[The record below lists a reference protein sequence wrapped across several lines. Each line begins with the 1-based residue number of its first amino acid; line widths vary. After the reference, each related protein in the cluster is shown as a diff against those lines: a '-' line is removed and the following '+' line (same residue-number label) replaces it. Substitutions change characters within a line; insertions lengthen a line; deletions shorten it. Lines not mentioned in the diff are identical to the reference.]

1 MVKFFLKFPEELHM
15 EQKAGAQI
23 GKRAFIQSLVILF
36 VLMMVAGI
44 MTLVIPA
51 GQYARLEVDGR
62 ETIDPASFQLIER
75 PDYPVWRWF
84 IAPFEVLGSSS
95 GLTVIVIIVVLFF
108 AGGAFAVM
116 DKTGTLRAFIGS
128 IVRRFS
134 GRKYL
139 LLWMV
144 SLAFMFLGATLGT
157 FEEIVLLVPV
167 MIALSYSLGWDALVG
182 LGMSILATNMGF
194 SAAISNPYTLGVAQQ
209 LAGLPLFSGAW
220 LRIIIFVVIYLI
232 FASFLSAYARKIDK
246 DPAASLVHDE
256 DKAERE
262 KYLLGNAAGNGLG
275 SALLSEDPRQN
286 RAMSFFGF
294 FLIFIFAVMLMG
306 PFVPAISDYSLP
318 IVGIL
323 FLIGGLGAGFLSG
336 AGGKTVWQGLVE
348 GWGGLAPSV
357 PLILMAASIRFIIDS
372 GGVTD
377 TILHAAADPFQKIGS
392 FPAALAV
399 YALALGI
406 EFFIASG
413 SAKAFLMMPIVLPL
427 ADLIGVTRQT
437 AVLAYIF
444 GDGFSNL
451 AYPTNPVLLISLGL
465 TVVSYPKWLRW
476 TAKLWLWVIL
486 ATVLFLGIAVA
497 INFGP
502 F

>member
-1 MVKFFLKFPEELHM
+1 M

-23 GKRAFIQSLVILF
+23 SQRAFIQSLVILF
-36 VLMMVAGI
+36 VLMMIAGAL
-44 MTLVIPA
+44 TLILPA
-51 GQYARLEVDGR
+51 GQYTRLDVDGR
-62 ETIDPASFQLIER
+62 ETIDPASFQFIEK
-75 PDYPVWRWF
+75 PNYPIWRWF
-84 IAPFEVLGSSS
+84 SAPFEVLGSES

-116 DKTGTLRAFIGS
+116 DKTGTLRAFIGR

-134 GRKYL
+134 GRKYT

-157 FEEIVLLVPV
+157 FEEVVLLVPV

-194 SAAISNPYTLGVAQQ
+194 SAAISNPYTLGVAQG
-209 LAGLPLFSGAW
+209 LADLPLFSGAW
-220 LRIIIFVVIYLI
+220 FRIIIFVVIYLI
-232 FASFLSAYARKIDK
+232 FTTFLSAYARKIDK
-246 DPAASLVHDE
+246 DPKASLVHSE
-256 DKAERE
+256 DSAERE
-262 KYLLGNAAGNGLG
+262 KYKGVDA
-275 SALLSEDPRQN
+275 SFIEEDPKQN
-286 RAMSFFGF
+286 RAMSFFGIF
-294 FLIFIFAVMLMG
+294 MIFIFMTMLAG
-306 PFVPAISDYSLP
+306 PFVPAISDYALP

-323 FLIGGLGAGFLSG
+323 FLIGGLGAGFISG
-336 AGGKTVWQGLVE
+336 AGGKKVWQGLIE

-372 GGVTD
+372 GGITD
-377 TILHAAADPFQKIGS
+377 TILHAAAEPFTQLGA
-392 FPAALAV
+392 FPAAIVV

-465 TVVSYPKWLRW
+465 TVVSYPKWIRW

-486 ATVLFLGIAVA
+486 ATVAFLGIAVA

>member
-1 MVKFFLKFPEELHM
+1 M

-23 GKRAFIQSLVILF
+23 SQRAFVQSLVILF
-36 VLMMVAGI
+36 VLMMIAGI
-44 MTLVIPA
+44 LTVLLPA
-51 GQYARLEVDGR
+51 GQYTRIEVDGR
-62 ETIDPASFQLIER
+62 ETIDPNSFQFVEK
-75 PDYPVWRWF
+75 PEYPFWRWL
-84 IAPFEVLGSSS
+84 IAPLEVLGSSS

-108 AGGAFAVM
+108 AGGAFAVL
-116 DKTGTLRAFIGS
+116 DKTGTLRAFIGR
-128 IVRRFS
+128 IVRRFRD
-134 GRKYL
+134 RKYL
-139 LLWMV
+139 LLWVV

-157 FEEIVLLVPV
+157 FEEVVLLVPV

-220 LRIIIFVVIYLI
+220 LRIVIFVVIYFL
-232 FASFLSAYARKIDK
+232 FGWFLSSYARKIDR
-246 DPAASLVHDE
+246 DPKASLVHGE
-256 DKAERE
+256 DTAERE
-262 KYLLGNAAGNGLG
+262 KYRSMDAAF
-275 SALLSEDPRQN
+275 AQEDPRQN
-286 RAMSFFGF
+286 RAMNFFGLF
-294 FLIFIFAVMLMG
+294 LVLIFLTMLAV
-306 PFVPAISDYSLP
+306 PFVPAISDYALP
-318 IVGIL
+318 IVGVL
-323 FLIGGLGAGFLSG
+323 FLFGGLGAGFLSG
-336 AGGKTVWQGLVE
+336 AGTGTVWRGLVE
-348 GWGGLAPSV
+348 GLGGLAPSI
-357 PLILMAASIRFIIDS
+357 PLILMAASIRYIIDR

-377 TILHAAADPFQKIGS
+377 TILHAAAAPFTQLGA
-392 FPAALAV
+392 FPAAVVV
-399 YALALGI
+399 YLLALGI

-465 TVVSYPKWLRW
+465 TVVSYPKWIRW
-476 TAKLWLWVIL
+476 TASLWLWVIL
-486 ATVLFLGIAVA
+486 VTVVFLGIAVA
-497 INFGP
+497 IHYGP

>member
-1 MVKFFLKFPEELHM
+1 M

-36 VLMMVAGI
+36 LLMMVAGI
-44 MTLVIPA
+44 LTLVVPA
-51 GQYARLEVDGR
+51 GQYTRIEVDGR
-62 ETIDPASFQLIER
+62 ETIDPASFQLVAH
-75 PDYPVWRWF
+75 PDYPIWRWF

-95 GLTVIVIIVVLFF
+95 GLTVIVIIIVLFF

-128 IVRRFS
+128 IVRKFS
-134 GRKYL
+134 GRKYT

-157 FEEIVLLVPV
+157 FEEVVLLVPV

-220 LRIIIFVVIYLI
+220 LRIIIFIVIYFI
-232 FASFLSAYARKIDK
+232 FGFFLSAYARKIDK
-246 DPAASLVHDE
+246 DPKSSLVHGE
-256 DKAERE
+256 DNAERE
-262 KYLLGNAAGNGLG
+262 KYKGVDASLIA
-275 SALLSEDPRQN
+275 EDPKQN
-286 RAMSFFGF
+286 RAISFFGF
-294 FLIFIFAVMLMG
+294 FLLFIFVVMLMG
-306 PFVPAISDYSLP
+306 PFVPTISDYSLP

-323 FLIGGLGAGFLSG
+323 FLIGGLGAGFISG
-336 AGGKTVWQGLVE
+336 AGGKKVWQGLVE

-377 TILHAAADPFQKIGS
+377 TILHAAAEPFQKLGA
-392 FPAALAV
+392 FPGALVV
-399 YALALGI
+399 YILALGI

-476 TAKLWLWVIL
+476 TAKLWLWVII
-486 ATVLFLGIAVA
+486 ATVAFLGIAVA
-497 INFGP
+497 IGFGP

>member
-1 MVKFFLKFPEELHM
+1 M

-44 MTLVIPA
+44 LTLVIPA
-51 GQYARLEVDGR
+51 GQYTRIQVDGR
-62 ETIDPASFQLIER
+62 ETIDPASFQLIQH
-75 PDYPVWRWF
+75 PDYPIWRWF

-134 GRKYL
+134 GRKYT

-157 FEEIVLLVPV
+157 FEEVVLLVPV

-220 LRIIIFVVIYLI
+220 FRIIIFIVIYLI
-232 FASFLSAYARKIDK
+232 FATFLSAYARKIDK
-246 DPAASLVHDE
+246 NPKDSLVHGE
-256 DKAERE
+256 DNAERE
-262 KYLLGNAAGNGLG
+262 KYKAVDASLIAEN
-275 SALLSEDPRQN
+275 PKQN

-294 FLIFIFAVMLMG
+294 FMLFIFAVMLAG

-377 TILHAAADPFQKIGS
+377 TILHAAAEPFQQLGA
-392 FPAALAV
+392 FPASIVV

-486 ATVLFLGIAVA
+486 ATVAFLGIAVA
-497 INFGP
+497 IGFGP

>member
-1 MVKFFLKFPEELHM
+1 M

-23 GKRAFIQSLVILF
+23 SQRAFIQSLAILF
-36 VLMMVAGI
+36 VLMMIAGI
-44 MTLVIPA
+44 LTLIVPA
-51 GQYARLEVDGR
+51 GQYARLHVDGR
-62 ETIDPASFQLIER
+62 ETIDPASFQFTER

-84 IAPFEVLGSSS
+84 VAPLEVLGSDN

-116 DKTGTLRAFIGS
+116 DKTGTLRAFIGR
-128 IVRRFS
+128 IVRRFRD
-134 GRKYL
+134 RKYT

-144 SLAFMFLGATLGT
+144 SLALMFLGATLGT
-157 FEEIVLLVPV
+157 FEEVVLLVPV

-182 LGMSILATNMGF
+182 LGMSILSTNMGF
-194 SAAISNPYTLGVAQQ
+194 SAAISNPYTLGVAQGI
-209 LAGLPLFSGAW
+209 AELPLFSGA
-220 LRIIIFVVIYLI
+220 LFRIIIFIVIYFI
-232 FASFLSAYARKIDK
+232 FTWFLSSYARKVDK
-246 DPAASLVHDE
+246 DPRSSLVHNE
-256 DKAERE
+256 DHAERE
-262 KYLLGNAAGNGLG
+262 KYKSLDA
-275 SALLSEDPRQN
+275 SFVEEDPKQN
-286 RAMSFFGF
+286 RAMNFFGI
-294 FLIFIFAVMLMG
+294 FLVFIFLTMLAG
-306 PFVPAISDYSLP
+306 PFAPAISDYALP

-336 AGGKTVWQGLVE
+336 AGGRKVWQGLIE

-357 PLILMAASIRFIIDS
+357 PLILMAASIRYIIDS

-377 TILHAAADPFQKIGS
+377 TILHAASEPFKQLGT
-392 FPAALAV
+392 FPAAIVV
-399 YALALGI
+399 YVLALGI

-476 TAKLWLWVIL
+476 TARLWLWVIL
-486 ATVLFLGIAVA
+486 ATIAFLGIAVA
-497 INFGP
+497 INYGP

>member
-1 MVKFFLKFPEELHM
+1 M

-23 GKRAFIQSLVILF
+23 GQRAFIQSLVILF
-36 VLMMVAGI
+36 VLMMIAGI
-44 MTLVIPA
+44 LTLVVPA
-51 GQYARLEVDGR
+51 GAYNRITVDGR
-62 ETIDPASFQLIER
+62 ETIDAASYHEIAR
-75 PDYPVWRWF
+75 PDYPIWRWF
-84 IAPFEVLGSSS
+84 VAPLEVLNSDS

-116 DKTGTLRAFIGS
+116 DKTGTLRAFIGR

-144 SLAFMFLGATLGT
+144 TLAFMFLGATLGT
-157 FEEIVLLVPV
+157 FEEVVLLVPV

-209 LAGLPLFSGAW
+209 LAELPLFSGAW

-232 FASFLSAYARKIDK
+232 LASFLSAYARKIDQ
-246 DPAASLVHDE
+246 DPTASLVHKE

-262 KYLLGNAAGNGLG
+262 KYKRSNPVDGGMDA
-275 SALLSEDPRQN
+275 SFITEDPKQN

-294 FLIFIFAVMLMG
+294 FLLFIFAVMLAG
-306 PFVPAISDYSLP
+306 PFVPAISEYSLP

-323 FLIGGLGAGFLSG
+323 FLIGGLGAGFISG
-336 AGGKTVWQGLVE
+336 AGGKKVWQGLVE

-357 PLILMAASIRFIIDS
+357 PLILMAASIRYIIDS

-377 TILHAAADPFQKIGS
+377 TILHAAAEPFQELGG
-392 FPAALAV
+392 FPAALVV

-413 SAKAFLMMPIVLPL
+413 SAKAFLMMPIILPL
-427 ADLIGVTRQT
+427 AELVGVTRQT
-437 AVLAYIF
+437 AVLAYVF

-486 ATVLFLGIAVA
+486 ATVAFLGIAVA

>member
-1 MVKFFLKFPEELHM
+1 M

-36 VLMMVAGI
+36 VLMMIAGVLN
-44 MTLVIPA
+44 LVVPA
-51 GQYARLEVDGR
+51 GEYARLEVDGR
-62 ETIDPASFQLIER
+62 ETIDPNSFQLIEK
-75 PDYPVWRWF
+75 PNYPVWRWF
-84 IAPFEVLGSSS
+84 VAPLEVLGSES

-116 DKTGTLRAFIGS
+116 DKTGTLRAFIGR
-128 IVRRFS
+128 IVRRFRE
-134 GRKYL
+134 RKYL
-139 LLWMV
+139 LLWV
-144 SLAFMFLGATLGT
+144 VCLAFMFLGATLGT
-157 FEEIVLLVPV
+157 FEEVVLLVPV
-167 MIALSYSLGWDALVG
+167 MIALAYSLGWDALVG

-194 SAAISNPYTLGVAQQ
+194 SAAISNPYTLGVSQQ
-209 LAGLPLFSGAW
+209 LAELPLFSGAW
-220 LRIIIFVVIYLI
+220 FRIIIFAVIYLI
-232 FASFLSAYARKIDK
+232 FMAFLSAYARKIDK
-246 DPAASLVHDE
+246 DPAASLVHAE

-262 KYLLGNAAGNGLG
+262 KFKRSSPEDKVMDASFTA
-275 SALLSEDPRQN
+275 EDPKQN
-286 RAMSFFGF
+286 RAMNFFGL
-294 FLIFIFAVMLMG
+294 FLLFILAVMLAG
-306 PFVPAISDYSLP
+306 PFVPAISDYALP

-336 AGGKTVWQGLVE
+336 AGGKKVWHGLVE

-357 PLILMAASIRFIIDS
+357 PLILMAASIRYIIDS

-377 TILHAAADPFQKIGS
+377 TILHAAAEPFQQLGG
-392 FPAALAV
+392 FPAALVV

-413 SAKAFLMMPIVLPL
+413 SAKAFLMMPIILPL
-427 ADLIGVTRQT
+427 AELVGVTRQT

-465 TVVSYPKWLRW
+465 TVVSYPKWIRW

-486 ATVLFLGIAVA
+486 ATIAFLGIAVA
-497 INFGP
+497 IHFGP

>member
-1 MVKFFLKFPEELHM
+1 M

-23 GKRAFIQSLVILF
+23 GKKAFIQSIVILF
-36 VLMMVAGI
+36 VLMMLAGVL
-44 MTLVIPA
+44 TLIIPA
-51 GQYARLEVDGR
+51 GKYTRLEVDGR
-62 ETIDPASFQLIER
+62 EVIDPASFQFTAKPE
-75 PDYPVWRWF
+75 YPIWRWLV
-84 IAPFEVLGSSS
+84 APIEVLGSSN

-108 AGGAFAVM
+108 AGGAFAVL
-116 DKTGTLRAFIGS
+116 DKTGTIRAFIGS
-128 IVRRFS
+128 IVKRFRA
-134 GRKYL
+134 RKYL
-139 LLWMV
+139 LLYLV

-167 MIALSYSLGWDALVG
+167 MIALSYTLGWDALVG

-220 LRIIIFVVIYLI
+220 LRALVFIVIYFI
-232 FASFLSAYARKIDK
+232 FTAFLVSYARKIDQ
-246 DPAASLVHDE
+246 DPTQSLVHGE
-256 DKAERE
+256 DSAERE
-262 KYLLGNAAGNGLG
+262 KYKRM
-275 SALLSEDPRQN
+275 EDNSLTEIDPKQN
-286 RAMSFFGF
+286 RAISFFGM
-294 FLIFIFAVMLMG
+294 FLLFIFAVMLAG
-306 PFVPAISDYSLP
+306 PFVPAISDYALP

-336 AGGKTVWQGLVE
+336 AGGKTIWRGLVE
-348 GWGGLAPSV
+348 GISGLAPSV
-357 PLILMAASIRFIIDS
+357 PLILMAASIRYIIDS
-372 GGVTD
+372 GGITD
-377 TILHAAADPFQKIGS
+377 TILYYAAEPFQNLGA
-392 FPAALAV
+392 FPAALV
-399 YALALGI
+399 IYFLALSI

-413 SAKAFLMMPIVLPL
+413 SAKAFLMIPILMPL

-437 AVLAYIF
+437 AVLAYVF

-451 AYPTNPVLLISLGL
+451 AYPTNPVLLICLGL

-476 TAKLWLWVIL
+476 TAKLWLWTFLV
-486 ATVLFLGIAVA
+486 TVAFLGLAVA

>member
-1 MVKFFLKFPEELHM
+1 M

-23 GKRAFIQSLVILF
+23 SQRAFIQSLVILF
-36 VLMMVAGI
+36 VLMMVAGVL
-44 MTLVIPA
+44 TLVLPA
-51 GQYARLEVDGR
+51 GSYTRLEVDGR
-62 ETIDPASFQLIER
+62 ETIDPASFQFVEK
-75 PDYPVWRWF
+75 PDYPIWRWI
-84 IAPFEVLGSSS
+84 IAPIEVLSSES
-95 GLTVIVIIVVLFF
+95 GLTVIVIIIVLFF

-116 DKTGTLRAFIGS
+116 DKTGTLRAFIGR
-128 IVRRFS
+128 IVKRFRD
-134 GRKYL
+134 RKYA

-157 FEEIVLLVPV
+157 FEEVVLLVPV

-220 LRIIIFVVIYLI
+220 FRIIIFLAIYLI
-232 FASFLSAYARKIDK
+232 FASFLSAYARKIEK
-246 DPAASLVHDE
+246 DSKASLVHGE
-256 DKAERE
+256 DSAERK
-262 KYLLGNAAGNGLG
+262 KYQSMDTSFTA
-275 SALLSEDPRQN
+275 EDPKQN
-286 RAMSFFGF
+286 RAMNFFGI
-294 FLIFIFAVMLMG
+294 FLLFIFAVMLMG
-306 PFVPAISDYSLP
+306 PFVPAISDYALP

-323 FLIGGLGAGFLSG
+323 FLVGGLGAGFLSG
-336 AGGKTVWQGLVE
+336 AGGKTVWRGLVE
-348 GWGGLAPSV
+348 GLGGLAPSV
-357 PLILMAASIRFIIDS
+357 PLILMAASIRYIIDS

-377 TILHAAADPFQKIGS
+377 TILHAAAEPFQQLGV
-392 FPAALAV
+392 FPASLVV

-437 AVLAYIF
+437 AILAYIF

-465 TVVSYPKWLRW
+465 TIVSYPKWIRW

-486 ATVLFLGIAVA
+486 VTVAFLGIAVA

>member
-1 MVKFFLKFPEELHM
+1 M

-44 MTLVIPA
+44 LTLVIPA
-51 GQYARLEVDGR
+51 GSYTRIEVDGR
-62 ETIDPASFQLIER
+62 ETIDPTSYQLIDH
-75 PDYPVWRWF
+75 PDYPIWRWF
-84 IAPFEVLGSSS
+84 VAPFEVLGSSS

-116 DKTGTLRAFIGS
+116 DKTGTLRAFIGN

-134 GRKYL
+134 GRKYT

-157 FEEIVLLVPV
+157 FEEVVLLVPV

-220 LRIIIFVVIYLI
+220 FRIIIFLVIYLI

-246 DPAASLVHDE
+246 DPKASLVHGE
-256 DKAERE
+256 DNAERE
-262 KYLLGNAAGNGLG
+262 KYKSVDASFIA
-275 SALLSEDPRQN
+275 EDPKQN
-286 RAMSFFGF
+286 RALAFFGY
-294 FLIFIFAVMLMG
+294 FLIFIFVVMLMG

-377 TILHAAADPFQKIGS
+377 TILHAAADPFQKLGA
-392 FPAALAV
+392 FPAAIVV

-486 ATVLFLGIAVA
+486 ATVAFLGIAVA

>member
-1 MVKFFLKFPEELHM
+1 M

-23 GKRAFIQSLVILF
+23 GVRAFVQSVVILF
-36 VLMMVAGI
+36 VLMMAAGI
-44 MTLVIPA
+44 LTLVIPA
-51 GQYARLEVDGR
+51 GQYTRITVDGR
-62 ETIDPASFQLIER
+62 ETIDPNSFQFIAH
-75 PDYPVWRWF
+75 PDYPIWRWF
-84 IAPFEVLGSSS
+84 VAPFEVLGSSS

-116 DKTGTLRAFIGS
+116 DKTGTLRAFIGG
-128 IVRRFS
+128 IVRRFRD
-134 GRKYL
+134 RKYT
-139 LLWMV
+139 LLWIV
-144 SLAFMFLGATLGT
+144 PLAFMFLGATLGT
-157 FEEIVLLVPV
+157 FEEVVLLVPV

-194 SAAISNPYTLGVAQQ
+194 SAAISNPYTLGVSQQ

-220 LRIIIFVVIYLI
+220 FRIIIFIVIYLI
-232 FASFLSAYARKIDK
+232 LASFLNSYARKIDK
-246 DPAASLVHDE
+246 DPKSSLVHGE
-256 DKAERE
+256 DAAERE
-262 KYLLGNAAGNGLG
+262 KYKTVDESFIA
-275 SALLSEDPRQN
+275 EDPKQT
-286 RAMSFFGF
+286 RAIRFFGL
-294 FLIFIFAVMLMG
+294 FLVFIFLTMLTG
-306 PFVPAISDYSLP
+306 PFVPAVSDYALP
-318 IVGIL
+318 IVGVL
-323 FLIGGLGAGFLSG
+323 FLIGGLGAGFISG

-377 TILHAAADPFQKIGS
+377 TILHAAAEPFRQLGE
-392 FPAALAV
+392 FPAALVV

-413 SAKAFLMMPIVLPL
+413 SAKAFLMIPIVLPL
-427 ADLIGVTRQT
+427 AELVGVTRQT

-465 TVVSYPKWLRW
+465 TVVSYPKWIRW
-476 TAKLWLWVIL
+476 TAKLWFWVIL
-486 ATVLFLGIAVA
+486 ATVAFLGIAVA
-497 INFGP
+497 IQFGP

>member
-1 MVKFFLKFPEELHM
+1 M

-36 VLMMVAGI
+36 VLMMIAGI
-44 MTLVIPA
+44 LTLVIPA
-51 GQYARLEVDGR
+51 GSYTRIEVDGR
-62 ETIDPASFQLIER
+62 ETIAPTSYQLFDR
-75 PDYPVWRWF
+75 PDYPIWRWF
-84 IAPFEVLGSSS
+84 VAPLEVLGSSS

-116 DKTGTLRAFIGS
+116 DKTGTLRAFIGN

-134 GRKYL
+134 GRKYT

-157 FEEIVLLVPV
+157 FEEVVLLVPV

-220 LRIIIFVVIYLI
+220 FRTIIFAVIYLI

-246 DPAASLVHDE
+246 DPKASLVHGE
-256 DKAERE
+256 DNAERE
-262 KYLLGNAAGNGLG
+262 KYKRSEGIDSTLINA
-275 SALLSEDPRQN
+275 DPKQN
-286 RAMSFFGF
+286 RALSFFGY

-323 FLIGGLGAGFLSG
+323 FLIGGLGAGFISG
-336 AGGKTVWQGLVE
+336 ASGKKVWQGLVE

-377 TILHAAADPFQKIGS
+377 TILHAAADPFQKLGA
-392 FPAALAV
+392 FPAAIVV

-465 TVVSYPKWLRW
+465 TVVSYPKWLKW

-486 ATVLFLGIAVA
+486 ATIVFLGIAVA

>member
-1 MVKFFLKFPEELHM
+1 M

-23 GKRAFIQSLVILF
+23 SQRAFIQSLVILF
-36 VLMMVAGI
+36 ILMMIAGI
-44 MTLVIPA
+44 LTLVIPA
-51 GQYARLEVDGR
+51 GQYTRLEVDGR
-62 ETIDPASFQLIER
+62 TTIDPNSFQFTPK
-75 PDYPVWRWF
+75 PDYPIWRWF
-84 IAPFEVLGSSS
+84 IAPIEVLGSSS

-116 DKTGTLRAFIGS
+116 DKTGTLRAFIGR
-128 IVRRFS
+128 IVRRF
-134 GRKYL
+134 RDHKYA

-157 FEEIVLLVPV
+157 FEEVVLLVPV

-194 SAAISNPYTLGVAQQ
+194 SAAISNPYTLGVSQQ
-209 LAGLPLFSGAW
+209 LAGLPLFSGAVF
-220 LRIIIFVVIYLI
+220 RILIFIVIYLI
-232 FASFLSAYARKIDK
+232 FVWFLSAYARTIDR
-246 DPAASLVHDE
+246 DPKASLVHGE
-256 DKAERE
+256 DGAERE
-262 KYLLGNAAGNGLG
+262 KYKSMDAAFMQ
-275 SALLSEDPRQN
+275 EDPRQN
-286 RAMSFFGF
+286 RAMNFFGI
-294 FLIFIFAVMLMG
+294 FLIFIFLTMLAA
-306 PFVPAISDYSLP
+306 PFVSAISDYALP

-336 AGGKTVWQGLVE
+336 AGSRTVWRGLVE
-348 GWGGLAPSV
+348 GLGGLAPSV
-357 PLILMAASIRFIIDS
+357 PLILMAASIRYIIDR

-377 TILHAAADPFQKIGS
+377 TILHAAAEPFTHLGA
-392 FPAALAV
+392 FPAALVV

-465 TVVSYPKWLRW
+465 TVVSYPKWIRW

-486 ATVLFLGIAVA
+486 ATVAFLGIAVT
-497 INFGP
+497 IHLGP

>member
-1 MVKFFLKFPEELHM
+1 M

-23 GKRAFIQSLVILF
+23 SQRAFIQSLVILF
-36 VLMMVAGI
+36 ILMVTAGI
-44 MTLVIPA
+44 LTIVVPS
-51 GQYARLEVDGR
+51 GQYDRIQIDGR
-62 ETIDPASFQLIER
+62 ETIDPASFQFVEK
-75 PDYPVWRWF
+75 PDYPIWRWF
-84 IAPFEVLGSSS
+84 LAPLEVLGSSS

-108 AGGAFAVM
+108 AGGAFAVL
-116 DKTGTLRAFIGS
+116 DKTGTLRAFIGR
-128 IVRRFS
+128 IVRRFRD
-134 GRKYL
+134 RKYT
-139 LLWMV
+139 LLWIV

-157 FEEIVLLVPV
+157 FEEVVLLVPV

-194 SAAISNPYTLGVAQQ
+194 SAAILNPYTLGVAQQ

-220 LRIIIFVVIYLI
+220 FRILIFIVIYLI
-232 FASFLSAYARKIDK
+232 FMRFLSAYARKIDR
-246 DPAASLVHDE
+246 DPGSSLVHGE
-256 DKAERE
+256 DQAERE
-262 KYLLGNAAGNGLG
+262 KYKSVDAAF
-275 SALLSEDPRQN
+275 AQEDPQQN
-286 RAMSFFGF
+286 RAMNFFGL
-294 FLIFIFAVMLMG
+294 FLIFILLSMLAG
-306 PFVPAISDYSLP
+306 PFVPAISDYALP
-318 IVGIL
+318 LVGVL
-323 FLIGGLGAGFLSG
+323 FLVGGLGAGFLSG
-336 AGGKTVWQGLVE
+336 ADSKTVWRGLIEGLV
-348 GWGGLAPSV
+348 GLAPSV
-357 PLILMAASIRFIIDS
+357 PLILMAASIRYIIDS

-377 TILHAAADPFQKIGS
+377 TILHAAAEPFTQLGA
-392 FPAALAV
+392 FPAALVV
-399 YALALGI
+399 YVLALGI

-465 TVVSYPKWLRW
+465 TVVSYPKWIRW
-476 TAKLWLWVIL
+476 TARLWLWVML

-497 INFGP
+497 IHFGP

>member
-1 MVKFFLKFPEELHM
+1 M

-23 GKRAFIQSLVILF
+23 SQRAFVQSLVILF
-36 VLMMVAGI
+36 VLMMIAGI
-44 MTLVIPA
+44 LTIVVPA
-51 GQYARLEVDGR
+51 GQYTRIEVDGR
-62 ETIDPASFQLIER
+62 ETIDPNSFQFVEK
-75 PDYPVWRWF
+75 PDYPFWRWF
-84 IAPFEVLGSSS
+84 LAPLEVLGSTS

-108 AGGAFAVM
+108 AGGAFAVL
-116 DKTGTLRAFIGS
+116 DKTGTLRAFIGR
-128 IVRRFS
+128 IVRRFRD
-134 GRKYL
+134 RKYL

-157 FEEIVLLVPV
+157 FEEVVLLVPV

-220 LRIIIFVVIYLI
+220 LRILIFVVIYLL
-232 FASFLSAYARKIDK
+232 FGWFLSSYARKIDH
-246 DPAASLVHDE
+246 DPRASLVHGE
-256 DKAERE
+256 DTAERE
-262 KYLLGNAAGNGLG
+262 KYRSMDAAFVQV
-275 SALLSEDPRQN
+275 DPRQN
-286 RAMSFFGF
+286 RAMNFFGL
-294 FLIFIFAVMLMG
+294 FLILIFLTMLAV
-306 PFVPAISDYSLP
+306 PFVPAISDYALP
-318 IVGIL
+318 MVGVL
-323 FLIGGLGAGFLSG
+323 FLLGGLGAGFLSG
-336 AGGKTVWQGLVE
+336 AGAGTVWQGLVE
-348 GWGGLAPSV
+348 GLGGLAPSV
-357 PLILMAASIRFIIDS
+357 PLILMAASIRYIIDS

-377 TILHAAADPFQKIGS
+377 TILHAAAAPFTQLGA
-392 FPAALAV
+392 FPAAVVV
-399 YALALGI
+399 YLLALGI

-465 TVVSYPKWLRW
+465 TVVSYPKWMRW
-476 TAKLWLWVIL
+476 TAGLWLWVIL
-486 ATVLFLGIAVA
+486 VSVVFLGIAVA
-497 INFGP
+497 IHFGP

>member
-1 MVKFFLKFPEELHM
+1 M

-36 VLMMVAGI
+36 ILMMFAGI
-44 MTLVIPA
+44 LTRVIPA
-51 GQYARLEVDGR
+51 GHYNRIQIDGR
-62 ETIDPASFQLIER
+62 ETIDPASFQLVESPNYAI
-75 PDYPVWRWF
+75 WRWF
-84 IAPFEVLGSSS
+84 IAPFEVLGSES

-116 DKTGTLRAFIGS
+116 DKTGTLRAFIGR

-134 GRKYL
+134 GQKYK

-144 SLAFMFLGATLGT
+144 CLAFMFLGATLGT

-194 SAAISNPYTLGVAQQ
+194 SAAITNPYTLGVAQQ

-220 LRIIIFVVIYLI
+220 FRVIVFIVIYLI

-246 DPAASLVHDE
+246 NPKESLVYGE
-256 DKAERE
+256 DSAERE
-262 KYLLGNAAGNGLG
+262 KYKRGNPVDKGVEATLIA
-275 SALLSEDPRQN
+275 EDPKQN

-294 FLIFIFAVMLMG
+294 FMLFIFAVMLMG
-306 PFVPAISDYSLP
+306 PFVPAISDYALP

-336 AGGKTVWQGLVE
+336 AGGKTIWQGLIE

-357 PLILMAASIRFIIDS
+357 PLILMAASIRYIIDS

-377 TILHAAADPFQKIGS
+377 TILHAAAEPFTQIGA
-392 FPAALAV
+392 FPGALVV
-399 YALALGI
+399 YVLALGI

-413 SAKAFLMMPIVLPL
+413 SAKAFLIMPIVLPL

-486 ATVLFLGIAVA
+486 ATIAFLGIAVT
-497 INFGP
+497 IKLGP

>member
-1 MVKFFLKFPEELHM
+1 MD
-15 EQKAGAQI
+15 QKAGAQI
-23 GKRAFIQSLVILF
+23 SQRAFIQSLAILF
-36 VLMMVAGI
+36 VLMMTAGI
-44 MTLVIPA
+44 LTRVIPA
-51 GQYARLEVDGR
+51 GSYVHMNLGGR
-62 ETIDPASFQLIER
+62 PGIDPDSFR
-75 PDYPVWRWF
+75 FVDPPDYPIWRWF
-84 IAPFEVLGSSS
+84 IAPIEVLFSPS
-95 GLTVIVIIVVLFF
+95 GLTVAVIIIVLFF

-116 DKTGTLRAFIGS
+116 DKTGTLRAFIGR
-128 IVRRFS
+128 IVRRFRD
-134 GRKYL
+134 RKYL

-157 FEEIVLLVPV
+157 FEEVVLLVPV
-167 MIALSYSLGWDALVG
+167 MIALAYSLGWDALVG

-220 LRIIIFVVIYLI
+220 FRILIFVAIYLI
-232 FASFLSAYARKIDK
+232 FTLFLSGYARKIDK
-246 DPAASLVHDE
+246 DPKASLVHGE
-256 DKAERE
+256 DQSERAKYKKAE
-262 KYLLGNAAGNGLG
+262 
-275 SALLSEDPRQN
+275 SAFTADDPKQN
-286 RAMSFFGF
+286 RAMSFFGV
-294 FLIFIFAVMLMG
+294 FLLLIFAVILMG
-306 PFVPAISDYSLP
+306 PFVPFISDYALP
-318 IVGIL
+318 LVGIL

-336 AGGKTVWQGLVE
+336 AGSKTVWQGLYE
-348 GWGGLAPSV
+348 GATGLLPSV
-357 PLILMAASIRFIIDS
+357 PLILMAASIRYIIDS

-377 TILHAAADPFQKIGS
+377 TILHAAAEQFKNLGA
-392 FPAALAV
+392 FPAALVV
-399 YALALGI
+399 YGLALGI

-427 ADLIGVTRQT
+427 GDLIGVTRQT

-465 TVVSYPKWLRW
+465 TVVSYPKWIRW

-486 ATVLFLGIAVA
+486 ATITFLGIAVA
-497 INFGP
+497 IHFGP

>member
-1 MVKFFLKFPEELHM
+1 M

-44 MTLVIPA
+44 LTLVIPA
-51 GQYARLEVDGR
+51 GRYTRLEVNGR
-62 ETIDPASFQLIER
+62 ETIDPASFQLIEH
-75 PDYPVWRWF
+75 PDYPIWRWF

-116 DKTGTLRAFIGS
+116 DKTGTLRAFIGN

-134 GRKYL
+134 GRKYT

-157 FEEIVLLVPV
+157 FEEVVLLVPV

-194 SAAISNPYTLGVAQQ
+194 SAAISNPYTLGVSQQ

-220 LRIIIFVVIYLI
+220 LRIIIFIVIYVI
-232 FASFLSAYARKIDK
+232 FGFFLSAYARKIDK
-246 DPAASLVHDE
+246 DPKASLVHGE
-256 DKAERE
+256 DNAERE
-262 KYLLGNAAGNGLG
+262 KYKRSNPVDANVD
-275 SALLSEDPRQN
+275 SALIIEDPKQN
-286 RAMSFFGF
+286 RALSFFGF

-323 FLIGGLGAGFLSG
+323 FLIGGLGAGFISG

-348 GWGGLAPSV
+348 GWIGLAPSV

-377 TILHAAADPFQKIGS
+377 TILHAAADPFQKLGA
-392 FPAALAV
+392 FPAALV
-399 YALALGI
+399 IYALALGI

-476 TAKLWLWVIL
+476 TAKLWLWVII
-486 ATVLFLGIAVA
+486 ATVAFLGIAVA
-497 INFGP
+497 IRFGP

>member
-1 MVKFFLKFPEELHM
+1 M

-36 VLMMVAGI
+36 VLMLAAGVL
-44 MTLVIPA
+44 TLVIPS
-51 GQYARLEVDGR
+51 GQFTRIVVEGR
-62 ETIDPASFQLIER
+62 ETIDPTSFQFVEK
-75 PDYPVWRWF
+75 PEYPIWRWF
-84 IAPFEVLGSSS
+84 AAPIEVLGSES
-95 GLTVIVIIVVLFF
+95 GLTIIVIIIVLFF

-116 DKTGTLRAFIGS
+116 DKTGTLRAFIGR
-128 IVRRFS
+128 IVRRFRD
-134 GRKYL
+134 RKYL

-157 FEEIVLLVPV
+157 FEEVVLLVPV
-167 MIALSYSLGWDALVG
+167 MIALAYSLGWDALVG

-220 LRIIIFVVIYLI
+220 FRVFIFIAIYLLLG
-232 FASFLSAYARKIDK
+232 SFLSAYARRIDT
-246 DPAASLVHDE
+246 DPQASLVHGE
-256 DKAERE
+256 DQAERA
-262 KYLLGNAAGNGLG
+262 KYKDLDVSFVA
-275 SALLSEDPRQN
+275 EDPKQN
-286 RAMSFFGF
+286 RAMNFFGVF
-294 FLIFIFAVMLMG
+294 LVLIFLTMLAG
-306 PFVPAISDYSLP
+306 PFVPAVSDYALP
-318 IVGIL
+318 IVGVL
-323 FLIGGLGAGFLSG
+323 FLVGGLGAGFLSG
-336 AGGKTVWQGLVE
+336 AGSRTVWRGLGEGLV
-348 GWGGLAPSV
+348 GLAPSV
-357 PLILMAASIRFIIDS
+357 PLILMAASIRYIIDS

-377 TILHAAADPFQKIGS
+377 TILHAAAKPFTELGA
-392 FPAALAV
+392 FPAALVV
-399 YALALGI
+399 YLLALGI

-465 TVVSYPKWLRW
+465 TVVSYPKWIRW

-486 ATVLFLGIAVA
+486 VTIAFLGIAVA

>member
-1 MVKFFLKFPEELHM
+1 M

-23 GKRAFIQSLVILF
+23 SQRAFIQSLVILF
-36 VLMMVAGI
+36 VLMMIAGI
-44 MTLVIPA
+44 LTLVVPA
-51 GQYARLEVDGR
+51 GQYTRVEVDGR
-62 ETIDPASFQLIER
+62 ETIDPASFQFIEQ
-75 PDYPVWRWF
+75 PDYPIWRWF
-84 IAPFEVLGSSS
+84 VAPVEVLGSES
-95 GLTVIVIIVVLFF
+95 GLTVIVIIIVLFF

-116 DKTGTLRAFIGS
+116 DKTGTLRAFIGR

-134 GRKYL
+134 GRKYT

-157 FEEIVLLVPV
+157 FEEVVLLVPV

-220 LRIIIFVVIYLI
+220 LRIIIFAVIYLI
-232 FASFLSAYARKIDK
+232 FTSFLSAYARKIDK
-246 DPAASLVHDE
+246 DPKASLVHGE
-256 DKAERE
+256 DNAERE
-262 KYLLGNAAGNGLG
+262 KYKSMDAAFIE
-275 SALLSEDPRQN
+275 EDPKQN
-286 RAMSFFGF
+286 RAMNFFGI
-294 FLIFIFAVMLMG
+294 FLIFIFITMLAG
-306 PFVPAISDYSLP
+306 PFVPAISDYALP

-336 AGGKTVWQGLVE
+336 KGGKTVWQGLIE
-348 GWGGLAPSV
+348 GLGGLAPSV

-377 TILHAAADPFQKIGS
+377 TILHAAADPFQQLGA
-392 FPAALAV
+392 FPAAVVV

-465 TVVSYPKWLRW
+465 TVVSYPKWIRW

-486 ATVLFLGIAVA
+486 ATIAFLGVAVA

>member
-1 MVKFFLKFPEELHM
+1 M

-36 VLMMVAGI
+36 VLMMAAGI
-44 MTLVIPA
+44 LTLAIPA
-51 GQYARLEVDGR
+51 GQYARINVDGR

-75 PDYPVWRWF
+75 PNYPVWRWF
-84 IAPFEVLGSSS
+84 IAPFEVLGSES

-116 DKTGTLRAFIGS
+116 DKTGTLRAFIGR
-128 IVRRFS
+128 IVRQYS
-134 GRKYL
+134 GKKYT

-157 FEEIVLLVPV
+157 FEEVVLLVPV

-194 SAAISNPYTLGVAQQ
+194 SAAISNPYTLGVSQQ

-220 LRIIIFVVIYLI
+220 FRIIIFIVIYFI
-232 FASFLSAYARKIDK
+232 FMSFLSSYARKIDK
-246 DPAASLVHDE
+246 DPKASLVHGE
-256 DKAERE
+256 DNAERE
-262 KYLLGNAAGNGLG
+262 KYK
-275 SALLSEDPRQN
+275 SMDLSLTEVNPKQH
-286 RAMSFFGF
+286 RAMNFFGI
-294 FLIFIFAVMLMG
+294 FLVFIFLTMLAG
-306 PFVPAISDYSLP
+306 PFVPAISDYALP

-323 FLIGGLGAGFLSG
+323 FLIGGLGAGFISG
-336 AGGKTVWQGLVE
+336 AGGKTVWQGLIE

-357 PLILMAASIRFIIDS
+357 PLILMAASIRYIIDS

-377 TILHAAADPFQKIGS
+377 TILHAAAEPFQQLGA
-392 FPAALAV
+392 FPAALVV
-399 YALALGI
+399 YVLALGI

-413 SAKAFLMMPIVLPL
+413 SAKAFLMIPIVLPL

-486 ATVLFLGIAVA
+486 ATVAFLGIAVA
-497 INFGP
+497 VNFGP